1 MFLGMYNYTVY
12 LTYLNLLSGFMGIIC
27 AVQNKIILACVLLLL
42 SGILDVLDG
51 IVSRCKKVRSLKE
64 KRYGIQIDS
73 LSDLISFGIL
83 PLLSGQ
89 DYSFHYIYMPICNI

>member
-51 IVSRCKKVRSLKE
+51 IVSRCKKVRSLK
-64 KRYGIQIDS
+64 
-73 LSDLISFGIL
+73 
-83 PLLSGQ
+83 
-89 DYSFHYIYMPICNI
+89 